1 MRITRRSALQLLT
14 AGSAAAQRRG
24 PARKPNFVV
33 ILADDLGIGDIASFG
48 GKDVV
53 TPHIDSLAAAGVRF
67 TDGYVS
73 CAVCSPSRAALL
85 TGRYQQRFGHEFNS
99 SQGGAKG
106 AVFGLLG
113 LLMAFTFSG
122 AAARFDGRRQL
133 VAQEANAIGTAYLR
147 LDLLPAPAQPPLR
160 ASFRQYLDARLAA
173 FQASTSSPAGRVQ
186 LERATQLQ
194 GHIWT
199 QAVAACA
206 TGVPPPTVT
215 LVLPALNEMI
225 DITTTRA
232 MAMNQHPPTV
242 VYLMLGVLTLASALL
257 GGYGMAEGPRRSWAH
272 MVGFAALFALTIFV
286 ILDIEYPRL
295 GLIKVDTADQVLV
308 ELRASMH

>member
-1 MRITRRSALQLLT
+1 MGFTLSTLLISLGLLLGMLGLQELGRRLGLR
-14 AGSAAAQRRG
+14 QRR
-24 PARKPNFVV
+24 
-33 ILADDLGIGDIASFG
+33 ADPEGLSKGHG
-48 GKDVV
+48 
-53 TPHIDSLAAAGVRF
+53 SL
-67 TDGYVS
+67 
-73 CAVCSPSRAALL
+73 
-85 TGRYQQRFGHEFNS
+85 E
-99 SQGGAKG
+99 G

-147 LDLLPAPAQPPLR
+147 LDLLPTPAQPPLR
-160 ASFRQYLDARLAA
+160 ESFRQYLDARLAA
-173 FQASTSSPAGRVQ
+173 FQSSPASPAGRAH

-194 GHIWT
+194 GRIWT

-206 TGVPPPTVT
+206 TGVPPSTPS

-232 MAMNQHPPTV
+232 MAMQQHPPV
-242 VYLMLGVLTLASALL
+242 IVYLMLGVLSLASALL

-272 MVGFAALFALTIFV
+272 MLGFAALFALTIFV

-308 ELRASMH
+308 ELRASMK